1 MKFMLTRTST
11 WDKKPHP
18 KATMMEF
25 DSCTNL
31 QWGIE
36 INTLEELIEFLED
49 VDTAEREIIIG
60 KSFNKD
66 YPEDRRIEI
75 YDDYR
80 E

>member
-1 MKFMLTRTST
+1 MKFMLTRTSN

-18 KATMMEF
+18 KAIMMEF
-25 DSCTNL
+25 DSYTNP

-36 INTLEELIEFLED
+36 INTLEELIEFLKDEN
-49 VDTAEREIIIG
+49 VKGQIVIEE
-60 KSFNKD
+60 SFD
-66 YPEDRRIEI
+66 EEHPEDRMIEI